1 MGLYFGVFSKSY
13 IFASLLKREC
23 IGRLA
28 QLVQSICL
36 TSRGSAVRTRQRPHQ
51 RSHFYEAFFLFSHI
65 HKLSDYFFYNTPK
78 KNYFCGLIIIWKF
91 MKLDLLTAI
100 SPIDGR
106 YRGKAEALADF
117 FSEYAL
123 IKYRVQVEVEYFIA
137 LCELPLP
144 QLKGIDPVVF
154 DSLRSIYL
162 DFSEQ
167 DAQRIKDIE
176 SVTNHDVKAVE
187 YFIKEKFDQLGGL
200 EAYKEFIHFGLTS
213 QDINNTSI
221 PLSIKESLEQI
232 YFPLVEELIA
242 QLQTYAE
249 EWAAIPMLAK
259 THGQPASPTR
269 LGKEIMVFVYR
280 LERQLST
287 LKACSITAKFGGA
300 TGNYNAHCVAYPS
313 YDWKAFGNKFVAEK
327 LGLEREE
334 YTTQI
339 SNYDN
344 LAAVFDA
351 MKRMNTIMIDMNRD
365 FWQYISMEYFKQK
378 IKAGEVGS
386 SAMPHKVNPIDFENA
401 EGNLG
406 MANAILE
413 HLAVKLPISRLQRDL
428 TDSTVLRNVGVPF
441 GHTVIAIQ
449 SSLKGL
455 RKLLLNEKALY
466 NDLDN
471 CWSVVAE
478 AIQTILR
485 REAYPNPYEA
495 LKALTRTNQAI
506 TESSIKTF
514 IEELEVSEVIKEEL
528 RKITPHTYTG
538 I

>member
-1 MGLYFGVFSKSY
+1 M
-13 IFASLLKREC
+13 E
-23 IGRLA
+23 
-28 QLVQSICL
+28 
-36 TSRGSAVRTRQRPHQ
+36 
-51 RSHFYEAFFLFSHI
+51 
-65 HKLSDYFFYNTPK
+65 
-78 KNYFCGLIIIWKF
+78 
-91 MKLDLLTAI
+91 LDALTAI

-106 YRGKAEALADF
+106 YRGKTEPLAAY

-123 IKYRVQVEVEYFIA
+123 IRYRVRVEIEYFIA

-144 QLKGIDPVVF
+144 QLATF
-154 DSLRSIYL
+154 DHGLFGRLRAIYA
-162 DFSEQ
+162 DFSEA
-167 DAQRIKDIE
+167 DARRVKEIE
-176 SVTNHDVKAVE
+176 KVTNHDVKAVE
-187 YFIKEKFDQLGGL
+187 YFIKEQLDKIGGL
-200 EAYKEFIHFGLTS
+200 DAYKEFIHFGLTS
-213 QDINNTSI
+213 QDINNTSV
-221 PLSIKESLEQI
+221 PLSVKDALADV
-232 YFPLVEELIA
+232 YYPLVEELIA
-242 QLQTYAE
+242 QLRQYAD
-249 EWAAIPMLAK
+249 EWKDVPMLAK

-280 LERQLST
+280 LEQQLAS
-287 LKACSITAKFGGA
+287 LKAVPLTAKFGGA
-300 TGNYNAHCVAYPS
+300 TGNYNAHHVAYPD
-313 YDWKAFGNKFVAEK
+313 YDWKAFGNRFVAEK

-344 LAAVFDA
+344 LSAVFDA
-351 MKRMNTIMIDMNRD
+351 MKRINTIMIDMNRD

-413 HLAVKLPISRLQRDL
+413 HLAVKLPVSRLQRDL
-428 TDSTVLRNVGVPF
+428 TDSTVLRNIGVPF

-455 RKLLLNEKALY
+455 RKLLLNEPAIY
-466 NDLDN
+466 RDLDN

-485 REAYPNPYEA
+485 REAYPHPYEA
-495 LKALTRTNQAI
+495 LKALTRTNPAI
-506 TESSIKTF
+506 TEASIKNF
-514 IEELEVSEVIKEEL
+514 IEELNVSEDIKKEL
-528 RKITPHTYTG
+528 RTITPHNYTG
-538 I
+538 M